1 MERYNQAEES
11 LFVQFM
17 IHYVIGEL
25 KAPETVKTR
34 LAAIRAFH
42 PTACLPQVPLT
53 LAGLKKR
60 YGTKERR
67 HVAKGMAQADLTP
80 R

>member
-17 IHYVIGEL
+17 IHSVINEL
-25 KAPETVKTR
+25 KGADKTR
-34 LAAIRAFH
+34 LAAITAFH
-42 PTACLPQVPLT
+42 LTSGLPDPTACLPQVPLT
-53 LAGLKKR
+53 LAS
-60 YGTKERR
+60 
-67 HVAKGMAQADLTP
+67 GMAPKRDGG